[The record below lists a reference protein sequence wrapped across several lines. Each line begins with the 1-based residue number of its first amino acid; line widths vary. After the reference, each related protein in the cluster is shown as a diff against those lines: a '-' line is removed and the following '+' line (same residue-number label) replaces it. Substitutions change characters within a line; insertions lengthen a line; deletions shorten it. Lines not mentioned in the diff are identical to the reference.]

1 MKHSKRAMKKK
12 IISIFLITVIC
23 SLAFYSMQGCLF
35 ILSALNDDSD
45 YVETDINEGFQYENS
60 LGRIIVAA
68 KSETNVFDI
77 SDVTIDFYY
86 VITEGGLYDDDVALC
101 TYLCDSKRNIPL
113 YVEEYKTDFEGTSF
127 LDEKT
132 REELIN
138 GPFDVKIEWKALLGE
153 PNYFR
158 FKKTLTIPE
167 EMLREKEKLYY
178 AVVFFSLID
187 KDDIDIADPEI
198 DIEKMNYMLANC
210 IFIELTQ
217 EIVDENT
224 VKIKARR
231 TK

>member
-1 MKHSKRAMKKK
+1 MKRKMA
-12 IISIFLITVIC
+12 ISIIAITILC
-23 SLAFYSMQGCLF
+23 SVSLFCMQGCLF

-45 YVETDINEGFQYENS
+45 YVKTDINEGFQYENS

-68 KSETNVFDI
+68 KSDTNVFDI

-86 VITEGGLYDDDVALC
+86 GITEGGLHDDDVALC
-101 TYLCDSKRNIPL
+101 TYLCDSKRSIPM
-113 YVEEYKTDFEGTSF
+113 YVEEYKTDFAGAVF

-132 REELIN
+132 RDELIN

-167 EMLREKEKLYY
+167 EMLRENNALYY
-178 AVVFFSLID
+178 AVVFFSLIEEV
-187 KDDIDIADPEI
+187 DIDRADPEI
-198 DIEKMNYMLANC
+198 DIENMNYMLANC

-217 EIVDENT
+217 ETVDENT
-224 VKIKARR
+224 VKIEARR
-231 TK
+231 TR